1 MCSVGCILFTHIH
14 RRRSKTHTYTHT
26 TRYSWSEKKK
36 KKTRRKNL
44 QVKAKHFY
52 ITIKIA
58 VINIHDLAE
67 HPYFLAYPSSSSFE
81 ASSGKILKRSP
92 TRP

>member
-14 RRRSKTHTYTHT
+14 RRRSKTHTLA
-26 TRYSWSEKKK
+26 RYSWSEKRKK
-36 KKTRRKNL
+36 KKRRRRKNL